1 MTNSL
6 ERLDGMSHI
15 LKKVFSVNP
24 ATNFAIAIIYSIVYD
39 YVYRSHIVAVW
50 EYSAFRQYHAVSRY
64 DYLLYILMASI
75 PFIFYKGLNQL
86 ASSFT
91 LFVYVFVYIPFIY
104 SLTVYGFPDSIKYS
118 YQIVFFIIIIIY
130 FRTDSISLYEKY
142 FERKKKIPFSV
153 IPRITVI
160 LFLILITLNVS
171 QLHFVNFFV
180 DPKSMYEFRESS
192 DIKLIYVLCWLRAAF
207 LPLLMLYYLK
217 KNDYLK
223 YGYCFIGFLLLFM
236 LDQQKMTIVFPF
248 AITAIFY
255 SIKYYGSDFG
265 AKFHIFLL
273 GIFIIIPILLIQFQD
288 NPIALVFCLIF
299 IYRIQCIAGM
309 QFERYMDFFEM
320 QDHPNTYYTHINII
334 NEITGL
340 YPYKD
345 PIGIAINADDSNS
358 NATFFLMDGVAAAG
372 IIGCVIIGMIFLLLK
387 SMLNSLGRVYNV
399 PLLTAL
405 FLFPL
410 QSLMNVSLF
419 TSFFTHGIL
428 VLFLI
433 LLFVDINELK

>member
-1 MTNSL
+1 
-6 ERLDGMSHI
+6 
-15 LKKVFSVNP
+15 
-24 ATNFAIAIIYSIVYD
+24 
-39 YVYRSHIVAVW
+39 
-50 EYSAFRQYHAVSRY
+50 
-64 DYLLYILMASI
+64 
-75 PFIFYKGLNQL
+75 
-86 ASSFT
+86 
-91 LFVYVFVYIPFIY
+91 
-104 SLTVYGFPDSIKYS
+104 
-118 YQIVFFIIIIIY
+118 
-130 FRTDSISLYEKY
+130 
-142 FERKKKIPFSV
+142 
-153 IPRITVI
+153 
-160 LFLILITLNVS
+160 
-171 QLHFVNFFV
+171 
-180 DPKSMYEFRESS
+180 
-192 DIKLIYVLCWLRAAF
+192 
-207 LPLLMLYYLK
+207 MLYYLK

-372 IIGCVIIGMIFLLLK
+372 IIGCAIIGMIFLLLK

-433 LLFVDINELK
+433 LLFVDINEFKVIIVEKK

>member
-1 MTNSL
+1 M
-6 ERLDGMSHI
+6 
-15 LKKVFSVNP
+15 
-24 ATNFAIAIIYSIVYD
+24 
-39 YVYRSHIVAVW
+39 
-50 EYSAFRQYHAVSRY
+50 
-64 DYLLYILMASI
+64 
-75 PFIFYKGLNQL
+75 
-86 ASSFT
+86 
-91 LFVYVFVYIPFIY
+91 
-104 SLTVYGFPDSIKYS
+104 
-118 YQIVFFIIIIIY
+118 
-130 FRTDSISLYEKY
+130 
-142 FERKKKIPFSV
+142 
-153 IPRITVI
+153 I

-171 QLHFVNFFV
+171 QLHFVNFFD
-180 DPKSMYEFRESS
+180 DPKSMYEFRESA

-372 IIGCVIIGMIFLLLK
+372 IIGCAIIGMIFLLLK

-433 LLFVDINELK
+433 LLFVDINEFKVIKVEKK

>member
-1 MTNSL
+1 
-6 ERLDGMSHI
+6 
-15 LKKVFSVNP
+15 
-24 ATNFAIAIIYSIVYD
+24 
-39 YVYRSHIVAVW
+39 
-50 EYSAFRQYHAVSRY
+50 
-64 DYLLYILMASI
+64 MASASA
-75 PFIFYKGLNQL
+75 LAASALAL

-171 QLHFVNFFV
+171 QLHFVNFFD
-180 DPKSMYEFRESS
+180 DPKSMYEFRESA

-320 QDHPNTYYTHINII
+320 QDHPHTYYTHINII

-372 IIGCVIIGMIFLLLK
+372 IIGCAIIGMIFLLLK

-433 LLFVDINELK
+433 LLFVDINEFKVIKVEKK